1 MITCPS
7 TVFRFATLL
16 PSSLPKRGLMVRLVL
31 LTCLL
36 ALMGTLRVSAHP
48 HVWVD
53 AAAEVLF
60 DEAGSIV
67 AIRHAWRFDEA
78 FSAYLMLGLDLNGDG
93 VYSREETAELA
104 ETNVTSLAD
113 FHFFTSMAGAATTD
127 RLGDLYSETFS
138 APIDYY
144 LEHDGV
150 HTTLHFTLPLDQ
162 PVEARAHD
170 LVILDIFDPEY
181 FVAFSLVESDPIQ
194 MANAPVGCGLTV
206 DEPPPLDDSYASI
219 LSMIPA
225 EEAVPEELLSVTT
238 QLANR
243 ARIVCT

>member
-1 MITCPS
+1 MP
-7 TVFRFATLL
+7 ATLL
-16 PSSLPKRGLMVRLVL
+16 PIWLPKARLMVRLVVFIFL
-31 LTCLL
+31 LVL
-36 ALMGTLRVSAHP
+36 AGVPRAMAHP

-53 AAAEVLF
+53 AAAEVMF
-60 DEAGSIV
+60 DDAGSIT

-78 FSAYLMLGLDLNGDG
+78 FSSYLMLGLDTNGDG
-93 VYSREETAELA
+93 LYSREETAELA
-104 ETNVTSLAD
+104 EVNVTSLSD

-127 RLGDLYSETFS
+127 RVGDLYSETFG
-138 APIDYY
+138 APEDYY

-150 HTTLHFTLPLDQ
+150 NTTLHFTLPL
-162 PVEARAHD
+162 EASVDAGSHD

-181 FVAFSLVESDPIQ
+181 FVAFSLVENDPIQ
-194 MANAPVGCGLTV
+194 LANAPSGCTLSV

-219 LSMIPA
+219 LSLIPA
-225 EEAVPEELLSVTT
+225 EEAVPEELLSVTE

>member
-1 MITCPS
+1 MNATPS
-7 TVFRFATLL
+7 LH
-16 PSSLPKRGLMVRLVL
+16 RLVGL
-31 LTCLL
+31 LIAALT
-36 ALMGTLRVSAHP
+36 LMGASAAVAHP

-53 AAAEVLF
+53 AAAEVVF
-60 DEAGSIV
+60 DDDGSIA

-78 FSAYLMLGLDLNGDG
+78 FSSYLMLGLDTNGDG
-93 VYSREETAELA
+93 LYSREETAELA
-104 ETNVTSLAD
+104 EVNVTSLAD

-127 RLGDLYSETFS
+127 RVGDLFSETFG
-138 APIDYY
+138 APEDYY

-150 HTTLHFTLPLDQ
+150 HTTLHFTLPLETSVD
-162 PVEARAHD
+162 ANAHD

-181 FVAFSLVESDPIQ
+181 FVAFSLVENDPIQ
-194 MANAPVGCGLTV
+194 LANAPSGCALSV

-219 LSMIPA
+219 LSLIPA
-225 EEAVPEELLSVTT
+225 EEAVPEELLSVTE

>member
-1 MITCPS
+1 MNGT
-7 TVFRFATLL
+7 ALL
-16 PSSLPKRGLMVRLVL
+16 RGLAALLVMV
-31 LTCLL
+31 L
-36 ALMGTLRVSAHP
+36 ALLGALPALAHP

-53 AAAEVLF
+53 AAAEVMF
-60 DEAGSIV
+60 DDAGSIT

-78 FSAYLMLGLDLNGDG
+78 FSSYLMLGLDTNGDG
-93 VYSREETAELA
+93 LYSREETAELA
-104 ETNVTSLAD
+104 EVNVTSLSD

-127 RLGDLYSETFS
+127 RVGDLYSETFG
-138 APIDYY
+138 APEDYY

-150 HTTLHFTLPLDQ
+150 HTTLHFTLPLEAS
-162 PVEARAHD
+162 VEAAAHD

-181 FVAFSLVESDPIQ
+181 FVAFSLVENNPIQ
-194 MANAPVGCGLTV
+194 LANAPSGCALSV

-219 LSMIPA
+219 LSLIPA
-225 EEAVPEELLSVTT
+225 EESVPEELLSVTE

>member
-1 MITCPS
+1 
-7 TVFRFATLL
+7 
-16 PSSLPKRGLMVRLVL
+16 
-31 LTCLL
+31 
-36 ALMGTLRVSAHP
+36 
-48 HVWVD
+48 VD
-53 AAAEVLF
+53 AAAEVVF
-60 DEAGSIV
+60 DESGSIT

-78 FSAYLMLGLDLNGDG
+78 FSSYLMLGLDTDGDG
-93 VYSREETAELA
+93 LYSREETAELA

-150 HTTLHFTLPLDQ
+150 RTTLHFTLPLDH

-181 FVAFSLVESDPIQ
+181 FVAFSLVERIPIT
-194 MANAPVGCGLTV
+194 MANAPAGCGLTI

-225 EEAVPEELLSVTT
+225 EEAVPEELLSVTDAT
-238 QLANR
+238 GQPR
-243 ARIVCT
+243 ADRLHMSRRFACCFC